1 MTTPLTYTKQE
12 LKLAQAIVDDHLFNF
27 LLHAPENCSIRLGSL
42 GKITKK
48 LARSRMNWTE
58 EKQEYIYYRLSFTP
72 FSKLKATLN
81 NQITQNYG

>member
-12 LKLAQAIVDDHLFNF
+12 LKLAQAIVEDHLFNS
-27 LLHAPENCSIRLGSL
+27 LIQASENQAIRLGSL

-48 LARSRMNWTE
+48 LVRSRMGWTE
-58 EKQEYIYYRLSFTP
+58 QDYIYYRLSFTP